1 MTLAYEPG
9 DSFAHRLDPR
19 AKLAVQAG
27 IAAAAFAYTTPRGL
41 AALTLLT
48 VGTLVASRTSPV
60 AALAEVR
67 YLLPF
72 LVLAPAVAAVQL
84 SPPFLSLAEARVP
97 ALASYRVLLLLF
109 VAAAY
114 VRTTPVRESRAA
126 IQRTVPGK
134 AGQLLGVGAGFVFR
148 FLPVFQ
154 RDVGRIRD
162 AMRARLG
169 EERPVHQRMRF
180 VAVASLNRAFQ
191 RADTFALALQAR
203 CFAWNPTLP
212 QLRFHRRDAVVLA
225 VAVALFAAAL
235 YPLVASVIHGAR

>member
-9 DSFAHRLDPR
+9 NSLAHGLDPR

-41 AALTLLT
+41 AMLTLLT
-48 VGTLVASRTSPV
+48 AGVLFASRTSPI
-60 AALAEVR
+60 AALTELR

-72 LVLAPAVAAVQL
+72 LVLAPAVAAIQL
-84 SPPFLSLAEARVP
+84 SPPYLSVAEARFP

-134 AGQLLGVGAGFVFR
+134 PGQLLGMGVAFVFR
-148 FLPVFQ
+148 FLPVLQ
-154 RDVGRIRD
+154 RDVGHVRD
-162 AMRARLG
+162 AVRARLG
-169 EERPVHQRMRF
+169 DQRPVRARMRF
-180 VAVASLNRAFQ
+180 IAVASLNRAFR

-212 QLRFHRRDAVVLA
+212 ALRFRRRDAVA
-225 VAVALFAAAL
+225 VGIAVALFVAAL
-235 YPLVASVIHGAR
+235 YPPVKSAARVVI